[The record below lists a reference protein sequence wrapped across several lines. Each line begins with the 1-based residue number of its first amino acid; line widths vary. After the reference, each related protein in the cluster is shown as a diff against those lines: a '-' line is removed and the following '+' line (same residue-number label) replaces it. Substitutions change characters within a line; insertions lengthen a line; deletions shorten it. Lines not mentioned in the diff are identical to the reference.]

1 MILHLW
7 VLGNSY
13 HTLNSGSLYYRNV
26 QHVLLIIDQM
36 TSGACSRYLKIF
48 FKEKENMLV
57 LRYVIFK
64 MATIISELKS

>member
-1 MILHLW
+1 
-7 VLGNSY
+7 
-13 HTLNSGSLYYRNV
+13 
-26 QHVLLIIDQM
+26 M

-64 MATIISELKS
+64 MTKIISELKSLVFFQKQIPTLLILLEIYSPFSLFFFLNQ